1 MSKEQI
7 LLLIKRYSISIIRGY
22 YEFKDV
28 HVNLKPHVTRCLD
41 NHGYGH
47 KVDDDFREHYEKTYG
62 SKKEEKEKE
71 PEEEKEPETTESEE
85 PQATDSEEPEAT
97 DSEETTEE

>member
-47 KVDDDFREHYEKTYG
+47 KVDDDFREYYEKTYG
-62 SKKEEKEKE
+62 SKKNEQAEEETEKESE
-71 PEEEKEPETTESEE
+71 AEKETETSEE
-85 PQATDSEEPEAT
+85 PQATE
-97 DSEETTEE
+97 SEETTEE

>member
-41 NHGYGH
+41 NNGYGH
-47 KVDDDFREHYEKTYG
+47 KVDDEFREYYEKTYG
-62 SKKEEKEKE
+62 SKKNEQTEEEAEKET
-71 PEEEKEPETTESEE
+71 ETSEE
-85 PQATDSEEPEAT
+85 TEAT
-97 DSEETTEE
+97 ESEETTE

>member
-47 KVDDDFREHYEKTYG
+47 RVDEEFREYYEKTYG
-62 SKKEEKEKE
+62 SKKNEEEKEPEKEKE
-71 PEEEKEPETTESEE
+71 PETSEEPEVTESEE
-85 PQATDSEEPEAT
+85 PQATDSEE
-97 DSEETTEE
+97 TTEE

>member
-47 KVDDDFREHYEKTYG
+47 KVDDEFRKTY
-62 SKKEEKEKE
+62 EEKYGSEKKE
-71 PEEEKEPETTESEE
+71 PEEEKETETSEE
-85 PQATDSEEPEAT
+85 TEAT
-97 DSEETTEE
+97 ESEETTEE

>member
-47 KVDDDFREHYEKTYG
+47 KVDDEFRKTY
-62 SKKEEKEKE
+62 EEKYGSEKKE
-71 PEEEKEPETTESEE
+71 PEKETETSEE
-85 PQATDSEEPEAT
+85 PQATE
-97 DSEETTEE
+97 SEETTEE